1 MIKIAV
7 FGHSPDAFSDAKSL
21 ANDIDNAIAIIKRQH
36 AHYDWQI
43 NNQPQTDLRFLLNC
57 EPGASQ
63 WFCNSA
69 IEQTTPYEVYLSSPP
84 DETSKYWSE
93 EQQERFLWQL
103 SASKAVHVFD
113 IDNSSE
119 SRIKRDKKAVDDSQW
134 VLVFWNGKHQ
144 GFTYR
149 AMEYAI
155 KSNKIVFNGI
165 GGLRIVD
172 GDALR
177 IEMPE

>member
-21 ANDIDNAIAIIKRQH
+21 ARDIDNAIAIIKRQH
-36 AHYDWQI
+36 GQEKDFK
-43 NNQPQTDLRFLLNC
+43 FLLNC

-63 WFCNSA
+63 WFCNA
-69 IEQTTPYEVYLSSPP
+69 LMEQEIPYEIYLSSPP
-84 DETSKYWSE
+84 DEASKYWSE

-103 SASKAVHVFD
+103 SRSTSVHVFGAE
-113 IDNSSE
+113 NSLE
-119 SRIKRDKKAVDDSQW
+119 FRIKRDKKAIDDSQW
-134 VLVFWNGKHQ
+134 VLVFWTGKHQ

-155 KSNKIVFNGI
+155 KNNKIVFNGI
-165 GGLRIVD
+165 GKLQLLDSEVFKIG
-172 GDALR
+172 
-177 IEMPE
+177 

>member
-7 FGHSPDAFSDAKSL
+7 FGHSPDSFADAKSL

-36 AHYDWQI
+36 GQERDFKFVI
-43 NNQPQTDLRFLLNC
+43 NC
-57 EPGASQ
+57 EPGAGQ
-63 WFCNSA
+63 WFCNA
-69 IEQTTPYEVYLSSPP
+69 LMEKEIPYEIYLSAPP
-84 DETSKYWSE
+84 DEASKYWSE

-103 SASKAVHVFD
+103 SGSKAVHVFGV
-113 IDNSSE
+113 DNSLDF
-119 SRIKRDKKAVDDSQW
+119 RIKRDKQAIDDSQW

-155 KSNKIVFNGI
+155 KNNKIVFNGI

-172 GDALR
+172 GESLR
-177 IEMPE
+177 ID

>member
-21 ANDIDNAIAIIKRQH
+21 ANDIDNAVAIIKRQH
-36 AHYDWQI
+36 GQEKDFI
-43 NNQPQTDLRFLLNC
+43 FLLNC
-57 EPGASQ
+57 DPGASQ
-63 WFCNSA
+63 WFCNA
-69 IEQTTPYEVYLSSPP
+69 LTEQEIQYEVYLSAPP
-84 DETSKYWSE
+84 DEASKHWSE
-93 EQQERFLWQL
+93 EQQERFVWQL
-103 SASKAVHVFD
+103 NNSKAVHVFGV
-113 IDNSSE
+113 DNSPE
-119 SRIKRDKKAVDDSQW
+119 FRIKRDRKAVDDSQW

-165 GGLRIVD
+165 GSLKLVD
-172 GDALR
+172 GEALKVGKER
-177 IEMPE
+177 E

>member
-21 ANDIDNAIAIIKRQH
+21 ARDIDNAIAIIKRQH
-36 AHYDWQI
+36 GQERDFK
-43 NNQPQTDLRFLLNC
+43 FLLNAD
-57 EPGASQ
+57 PGASQ
-63 WFCNSA
+63 WFCNA
-69 IEQTTPYEVYLSSPP
+69 LMEQEIPYEIYLCAPP
-84 DETSKYWSE
+84 DEASKYWSE

-103 SASKAVHVFD
+103 SSSKAVHAFG
-113 IDNSSE
+113 IDNSAE
-119 SRIKRDKKAVDDSQW
+119 FRIKRDKKAVDDSQW

-155 KSNKIVFNGI
+155 KSNKMVFNGI
-165 GGLRIVD
+165 GALQLID
-172 GDALR
+172 GEALK
-177 IEMPE
+177 IG

>member
-21 ANDIDNAIAIIKRQH
+21 ARDIDNAIAIIKRQH
-36 AHYDWQI
+36 GNERDFK
-43 NNQPQTDLRFLLNC
+43 FLLNC

-63 WFCNSA
+63 WFCNA
-69 IEQTTPYEVYLSSPP
+69 LMEQKIPYEVYLNALP
-84 DETSKYWSE
+84 DEVSKHWSE

-103 SASKAVHVFD
+103 SGSTAVHVFG
-113 IDNSSE
+113 IDNAPDF
-119 SRIKRDKKAVDDSQW
+119 RIKRDKKVVDDSQW

-149 AMEYAI
+149 AMEYAL

-165 GGLRIVD
+165 GTLRLV
-172 GDALR
+172 GGEAL
-177 IEMPE
+177 IIG